1 MKSNIVKAASIG
13 MPTCCRRK
21 RRRFV
26 YSSCQHHLKRYVRK
40 TCNSAHQSFGS
51 YGKRP
56 NWEHILQATFR
67 QCADESYRSFDR
79 SRPIHQPCRMGCAI
93 PGVLIRGHVS
103 IFNIR
108 FLLSAAKASSIAA
121 PTELSRMSLTS
132 SERNSFNEKA
142 LKEQE
147 HNYHRRY
154 NQTRSRHQQIELN
167 PVHRIEVR

>member
-1 MKSNIVKAASIG
+1 VTPARRPAPYGCRRSVRPSSRSMKSNIVKAASIG
-13 MPTCCRRK
+13 MPACCRRK

-26 YSSCQHHLKRYVRK
+26 YSSCQHRLKRYVRK

-93 PGVLIRGHVS
+93 PGVLIRVMS
-103 IFNIR
+103 QYSTF
-108 FLLSAAKASSIAA
+108 ASFFQ
-121 PTELSRMSLTS
+121 PRRLRRLRLR
-132 SERNSFNEKA
+132 RNSPECHLPPPSVIPSMK
-142 LKEQE
+142 K
-147 HNYHRRY
+147 R
-154 NQTRSRHQQIELN
+154 
-167 PVHRIEVR
+167 